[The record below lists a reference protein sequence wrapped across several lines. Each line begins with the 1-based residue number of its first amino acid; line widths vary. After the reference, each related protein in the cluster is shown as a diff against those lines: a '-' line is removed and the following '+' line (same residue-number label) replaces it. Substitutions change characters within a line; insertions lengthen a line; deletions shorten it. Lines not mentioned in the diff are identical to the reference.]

1 MTVTENIT
9 VLFTDVV
16 GSTELASRLPPDAV
30 DDLRR
35 KHFSVLRQAV
45 AETGGREVKNLG
57 DGLMVV
63 FSTAS
68 GGLACAVAMQQGVER
83 DNRAA
88 AERVE
93 IRIGLSG
100 GEVTRDGDDYFGDPV
115 IEASR
120 LCAHADGGQILV
132 SALVGATAGRRN
144 PHALDSVGGL
154 PLKGLPEPV
163 ETLAVRWEP
172 LAAGAATGAL
182 PLPIRLEL
190 RPQVGIVGRDPELAI
205 LAAAYKRV
213 AVGDGREVVLLRGEP
228 GTGKTTVAAE
238 AAHASLEHGA
248 CVLLGRADEELSS
261 PYQLFAEALGHY
273 VTHAPE
279 ARLALHVAVHGSE
292 LAPMVPALHRRF
304 PGLETTSAIDTDT
317 ERYLLFEATVGLLS
331 LVSQDQTLVIV
342 LEDLQW
348 ADNGSLQLLRHVV
361 ASDHSMRVLIIGTYR
376 DSELS
381 QTHPFLATLAALR
394 REAGVARIELTGLD
408 DAGVVSFM
416 EAAAGHHLDEVGVSL
431 AHSVYRET
439 DGNPFFVGEVL
450 RNLVETGTISKTTPA
465 GGRRVREWSRSP
477 SPTASAR
484 SSEARVARLGKRAQ
498 SALSMA
504 AVIGRDFDLE
514 VLAAAE
520 ATEEDDLL
528 EVLDTAGSAALV
540 RELSETPGHYSF
552 AHALIQHTLY
562 DDLGPTRRAR
572 AHRRVA
578 EALEDLSLTHT
589 EARTGELAYHWF
601 NATQPV
607 DVVKAL
613 QYSRRAAEDALAR
626 AGARRG
632 AALLLAG
639 TGPLWSNFRSR
650 SVDGHRPTHRARNV
664 STPGGRRVVSGDAS

>member
-1 MTVTENIT
+1 VTVTENIT

-16 GSTELASRLPPDAV
+16 GSTELASRLSPDAV
-30 DDLRR
+30 DDLRH

-45 AETGGREVKNLG
+45 AETGGTEVKNLG

-68 GGLACAVAMQQGVER
+68 AGLACTVAMQQGVER

-100 GEVTRDGDDYFGDPV
+100 GEATREGDDYFGDPV

-120 LCAHADGGQILV
+120 LCARATGGQILV

-144 PHALDSVGGL
+144 PHVLDSVGQL
-154 PLKGLPEPV
+154 ALKGLPEPV

-172 LAAGAATGAL
+172 LAGPATGVP
-182 PLPIRLEL
+182 PLPTRLEL
-190 RPQVGIVGRDPELAI
+190 RPEVGIVGRDPELAL

-213 AVGDGREVVLLRGEP
+213 AVGDGREVMLLRGEA

-238 AAHASLEHGA
+238 AARASSEQGA
-248 CVLLGRADEELSS
+248 CVLLGRAYEELSS
-261 PYQLFAEALGHY
+261 PYQLFAEALAHF

-279 ARLALHVAVHGSE
+279 ELLAAHVAVHGSE
-292 LAPMVPALHRRF
+292 LAPMVPALGRRF
-304 PGLETTSAIDTDT
+304 PGLETTSAIDADT

-331 LVSQDQTLVIV
+331 LASQDQPVVIV
-342 LEDLQW
+342 LDDLQW

-361 ASDHSMRVLIIGTYR
+361 ASDHSMRILIIGTYR

-394 REAGVARIELTGLD
+394 KETGVARIELTGLD

-416 EAAAGHHLDEVGVSL
+416 EAAAGHDLDDAGVQL

-450 RNLVETGTISKTTPA
+450 RNLAETGAISQDNT
-465 GGRRVREWSRSP
+465 GRWVARQGLESIALPDSVREVIG
-477 SPTASAR
+477 
-484 SSEARVARLGKRAQ
+484 ARVARLGEGAQ

-514 VLAAAE
+514 VLAR
-520 ATEEDDLL
+520 ATTTAEDDLL
-528 EVLDTAGSAALV
+528 EVLDAAGSAALV
-540 RELSETPGHYSF
+540 RELSEIPGRYSF
-552 AHALIQHTLY
+552 AQA
-562 DDLGPTRRAR
+562 GM
-572 AHRRVA
+572 
-578 EALEDLSLTHT
+578 LS
-589 EARTGELAYHWF
+589 ETG
-601 NATQPV
+601 
-607 DVVKAL
+607 
-613 QYSRRAAEDALAR
+613 
-626 AGARRG
+626 
-632 AALLLAG
+632 
-639 TGPLWSNFRSR
+639 
-650 SVDGHRPTHRARNV
+650 
-664 STPGGRRVVSGDAS
+664 